1 MNGPL
6 GRFPGR
12 YALIICRRHQ
22 NPPRKAALMRRL
34 ASIIAFAIALTVAP
48 VSLASANAA
57 PLRPATVSPQ
67 TPQWV
72 YFFDVPE
79 QWICIYEGN
88 QLVASGKYQASACLA
103 GHTGI
108 AVWAETY

>member
-1 MNGPL
+1 
-6 GRFPGR
+6 
-12 YALIICRRHQ
+12 
-22 NPPRKAALMRRL
+22 MRRL

-48 VSLASANAA
+48 VSLASAGAT
-57 PLRPATVSPQ
+57 PLDPSTVSPH

-79 QWICIYEGN
+79 QWICVYEGN
-88 QLVASGKYQASACLA
+88 QLVASGKYQASACRA

-108 AVWAETY
+108 AVWALTY